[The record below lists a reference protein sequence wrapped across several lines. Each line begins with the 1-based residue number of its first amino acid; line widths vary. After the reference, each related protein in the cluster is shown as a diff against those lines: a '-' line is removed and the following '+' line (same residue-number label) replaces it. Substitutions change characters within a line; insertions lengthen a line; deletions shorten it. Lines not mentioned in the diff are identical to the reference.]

1 MHDILIQGG
10 TVVDG
15 SGGPARVAD
24 LAVRGGR
31 IAAVGSNLGPAQRV
45 VDARGLLVTP
55 GFVDIHTHYDGQATW
70 DNQLTPSC
78 WHGVTTAVFG
88 NCGVGF
94 APVRPGSSDYLI
106 NLMEGVEDIP
116 GTVLAEGIDWCWE
129 SFAQYLDA
137 LERRAYTMDI
147 GAQLPHAALRF
158 YVMGER
164 GADHQQ
170 HPSVAEL
177 DAMATLAEQALQ
189 AGALGI
195 TTSRTVK
202 HRARDGRYTPSL
214 TAAEPELFALAA
226 ALRRAGKGVLE
237 VNSDFGDGDFATL
250 RAACEAAGRPMS
262 LLLLQVDNA
271 PDLWRQTLD
280 QIHAARRDGLDVT
293 GQVGAKSIGVLF
305 GFETS
310 RNPFDNHPAW
320 QPLRALSPRERVAR
334 LQADAALRQRLVDER
349 PGDALTAWFDKAF
362 GRTFVLG
369 TTPGAA
375 LDYEPD
381 ASQSLS
387 ARARRD
393 GTSPWALALEA
404 LLAHDGRGL
413 LLHPFENYSHGD
425 FGVVHTMLADDA
437 TVMGLG
443 DAGAHV
449 GLICDA
455 AGPTYLLQHWAR
467 DRSRGPKLPLEM
479 LVKKQTADTA
489 RVYGLHDRGR
499 LAEGLRA
506 DINVIDFE
514 RLALRPPEVVY
525 DLPTGGRRLLQ
536 RADGY
541 RHTFVAGVEVL
552 RDDELTG
559 ATPGRLIRG

>member
-15 SGGPARVAD
+15 TGAPARQADVA
-24 LAVRGGR
+24 VQGGR
-31 IAAVGSNLGPAQRV
+31 IVAVGSNLGAAHRV
-45 VDARGLLVTP
+45 VDATGLLVTP

-70 DNQLTPSC
+70 DSALTPSC

-94 APVRPGSSDYLI
+94 APVKPGARDYLI

-116 GTVLAEGIDWCWE
+116 GTVLAEGISWNWE
-129 SFAQYLDA
+129 SFPEYLDA
-137 LERRAYTMDI
+137 LEARQYTMDI

-158 YVMGER
+158 YAMGDR
-164 GADHQQ
+164 GAEHLAR
-170 HPSVAEL
+170 PTEAEL
-177 DAMATLAEQALQ
+177 AQMGTLAEEALR

-195 TTSRTVK
+195 TTSRTTK

-214 TAAEPELFALAA
+214 TAAEPELFAIAG

-237 VNSDFGDGDFATL
+237 VNSDFGDGDFEIL
-250 RAACEAAGRPMS
+250 RMAAEAAGRPMS

-271 PDLWRQTLD
+271 PDLWRRTLD
-280 QIHAARRDGLDVT
+280 QIHAARRAGLDVT

-305 GFETS
+305 GLETS

-320 QPLRALSPRERVAR
+320 APLRPLTPRQRVER

-349 PGDALTAWFDKAF
+349 PTDALTRWFDAAF
-362 GRTFVLG
+362 HRTFAMA
-369 TTPGAA
+369 PA
-375 LDYEPD
+375 LDYEP
-381 ASQSLS
+381 APEQSLA
-387 ARARRD
+387 ARAARA
-393 GTSPWALALEA
+393 GTSAWALALDA
-404 LLAHDGRGL
+404 LLADNGKGL
-413 LLHPFENYSHGD
+413 LLHPFENYTGGD
-425 FGVVHTMLADDA
+425 FGVVQQMLADPA

-449 GLICDA
+449 GLICDG
-455 AGPTYLLQHWAR
+455 AGPTFLLKHWAR
-467 DRSRGPKLPLEM
+467 DRTRGPQLPLEA
-479 LVKKQTADTA
+479 LVKKQTQDTA
-489 RVYGLHDRGR
+489 AVYGLTDRGT
-499 LAEGLRA
+499 LAPGQRA
-506 DINVIDFE
+506 DINIIDFA
-514 RLALRPPEVVY
+514 ALDLLPPEVVY

-536 RADGY
+536 RARGY
-541 RHTFVAGVEVL
+541 RHTFVAGTEVL

>member
-15 SGGPARVAD
+15 SGAPARQAD
-24 LAVRGGR
+24 VAVRGGR
-31 IAAVGSNLGPAQRV
+31 IAAVGSGLGAAQRV

-70 DNQLTPSC
+70 DNTLTPSC

-94 APVRPGSSDYLI
+94 APVRPGSADYLI

-116 GTVLAEGIDWCWE
+116 GTVLAEGIDWSWE
-129 SFAQYLDA
+129 SFPQYLDA
-137 LERRAYTMDI
+137 LERRHYTMDI

-158 YVMGER
+158 YAMGER

-170 HPSVAEL
+170 HPSAAEL
-177 DAMATLAEQALQ
+177 DQMATLAEQALH

-195 TTSRTVK
+195 TTSRTIK

-214 TAAEPELFALAA
+214 TAAEPELFAIAA

-237 VNSDFGDGDFATL
+237 VNSDFGEGDFAIL

-280 QIHAARRDGLDVT
+280 QIHAARAAGLDVT

-320 QPLRALSPRERVAR
+320 QPLLALTPPERVAR
-334 LQADAALRQRLVDER
+334 LQADAALRDRLVTER

-362 GRTFVLG
+362 RRTFALG
-369 TTPGAA
+369 TA
-375 LDYEPD
+375 LDYEP
-381 ASQSLS
+381 AAAQSLA
-387 ARARRD
+387 ARAARE
-393 GTSPWALALEA
+393 GTSPWALALAA
-404 LLAHDGRGL
+404 LLADGGRGL
-413 LLHPFENYSHGD
+413 LLHPFENYTGGD
-425 FGVVHTMLADDA
+425 FEVVHTMLADPA

-467 DRSRGPKLPLEM
+467 DRTRGPKLALEM
-479 LVKKQTADTA
+479 LVKKQAADTA
-489 RVYGLHDRGR
+489 RVYGLADRGL
-499 LAEGLRA
+499 LAEGMRA
-506 DINVIDFE
+506 DINIIDFD

>member
-15 SGGPARVAD
+15 TGAAARQADVA
-24 LAVRGGR
+24 VQGTQ
-31 IAAVGSNLGPAQRV
+31 IAAVGQQLGPAQRV
-45 VDARGLLVTP
+45 IDAHGLLITP

-70 DNQLTPSC
+70 DTFLTPSC

-94 APVRPGSSDYLI
+94 APVHPGAKDFLI

-129 SFAQYLDA
+129 TFPEYLDA
-137 LERRAYTMDI
+137 LARRQYAMDI
-147 GAQLPHAALRF
+147 GAQLPHAALRA
-158 YVMGER
+158 YAMGER
-164 GADHQQ
+164 GADHLQR
-170 HPSVAEL
+170 PTTAEL
-177 DAMATLAEQALQ
+177 AHMGQLAEQALR

-195 TTSRTVK
+195 TTSRTTK
-202 HRARDGRYTPSL
+202 HRARDGRFTPSL
-214 TAAEPELFALAA
+214 SATEPELLAIA
-226 ALRRAGKGVLE
+226 GAMRRAGKGVLE
-237 VNSDFGDGDFATL
+237 VNSDFGDGDFELL
-250 RAACEAAGRPMS
+250 RAAAQLAGRPMS
-262 LLLLQVDNA
+262 LLLLQTDNA

-320 QPLRALSPRERVAR
+320 LPLAPLAPRARYQR
-334 LQADAALRQRLVDER
+334 LRDDPTLRQRLVDER
-349 PGDALTAWFDKAF
+349 PTDALTAWFDQAF
-362 GRTFVLG
+362 RRSFALG
-369 TTPGAA
+369 SP
-375 LDYEPD
+375 LDYEPE
-381 ASQSLS
+381 AAQSLV
-387 ARARRD
+387 ARARRA
-393 GTSPWALALEA
+393 GTSPWALALDA
-404 LLAHDGRGL
+404 LMADEGHGL
-413 LLHPFENYSHGD
+413 LLHPFENYSGGD
-425 FGVVHTMLADDA
+425 FSVVQAMLSDSA

-455 AGPTYLLQHWAR
+455 AGPTYLLKHWAR
-467 DRSRGPKLPLEM
+467 DRSRGPRLLLEM
-479 LVKKQTADTA
+479 LVKKQTLDTA
-489 RVYGLHDRGR
+489 VVYGLHDRGV
-499 LAEGLRA
+499 LVAGKKA
-506 DINVIDFE
+506 DINIIDFT
-514 RLALRPPEVVY
+514 ALDLLPPQVAY

-536 RADGY
+536 RARGY
-541 RHTFVAGVEVL
+541 RHTFVSGIEVL

-559 ATPGRLIRG
+559 LTPGRLIRG

>member
-15 SGGPARVAD
+15 TGAAARLADVAVQGGQ
-24 LAVRGGR
+24 
-31 IAAVGSNLGPAQRV
+31 IAAVGQHLGPAQRV
-45 VDARGLLVTP
+45 IDARGLLVTP

-70 DNQLTPSC
+70 DAFLTPSC

-94 APVRPGSSDYLI
+94 APVRPGANAYLI

-116 GTVLAEGIDWCWE
+116 GTVLAEGITWSWE
-129 SFAQYLDA
+129 TFPEYLDA
-137 LERRAYTMDI
+137 LARRQYTMDI

-158 YVMGER
+158 YAMGDR
-164 GADHQQ
+164 GADHQER
-170 HPSVAEL
+170 PTTTEL
-177 DAMATLAEQALQ
+177 ALMGQLAEQALR

-195 TTSRTVK
+195 TTSRTTK
-202 HRARDGRYTPSL
+202 HRARDGRFTPSL
-214 TAAEPELFALAA
+214 SAAEPELLAIA
-226 ALRRAGKGVLE
+226 DAMRRAGKGVLE
-237 VNSDFGDGDFATL
+237 VNSDFGDGDFEIL
-250 RAACEAAGRPMS
+250 RAAAQRSGRPMS
-262 LLLLQVDNA
+262 LLLLQTDNA

-320 QPLRALSPRERVAR
+320 LALAPLPPRARYQR
-334 LQADAALRQRLVDER
+334 LVDDPALRQRLVDER
-349 PGDALTAWFDKAF
+349 PGDALTAWFDQAF
-362 GRTFVLG
+362 HRSFALG
-369 TTPGAA
+369 TA
-375 LDYEPD
+375 LDYEPE
-381 ASQSLS
+381 AAQSLV
-387 ARARRD
+387 ARAQRA

-404 LLAHDGRGL
+404 LMADDGHGL
-413 LLHPFENYSHGD
+413 LLHPFENYSGGD
-425 FGVVHTMLADDA
+425 FSVVQTMLSDSA

-455 AGPTYLLQHWAR
+455 AGPTYLLKHWAR
-467 DRSRGPKLPLEM
+467 DRSRGPRLPLEM
-479 LVKKQTADTA
+479 LVKKQTQDTA
-489 RVYGLHDRGR
+489 AVYGLHDRGV
-499 LAEGLRA
+499 LAAGKKA
-506 DINVIDFE
+506 DINIIDFTT
-514 RLALRPPEVVY
+514 LDLLPPQVAY

-536 RADGY
+536 RARGY
-541 RHTFVAGVEVL
+541 RHTFVNGVEVL

-559 ATPGRLIRG
+559 QTPGHLIRG

>member
-15 SGGPARVAD
+15 SGAPARQADVAVQD
-24 LAVRGGR
+24 GR
-31 IAAVGSNLGPAQRV
+31 IAAVGHGLGGAQRV

-70 DNQLTPSC
+70 DAFLTPSC

-94 APVRPGSSDYLI
+94 APVKPGARDYLI

-116 GTVLAEGIDWCWE
+116 GTVLAEGIDWSWE
-129 SFAQYLDA
+129 SFPEYLDA
-137 LERRAYTMDI
+137 LAQRRYAMDI

-158 YVMGER
+158 FAMGDR

-170 HPSVAEL
+170 QPSATEL
-177 DAMATLAEQALQ
+177 ELMARLAEEALH

-195 TTSRTVK
+195 TTSRTIK

-214 TAAEPELFALAA
+214 TAAEPELFAIAA

-237 VNSDFGDGDFATL
+237 VNSDFGDGDFEIL
-250 RAACEAAGRPMS
+250 RSAAEAAGRPMS

-271 PDLWRQTLD
+271 PGLWRQTLD
-280 QIHAARRDGLDVT
+280 QIHAARRAGLDVT

-320 QPLRALSPRERVAR
+320 APLAPLPPAARVQR
-334 LQADAALRQRLVDER
+334 LRDDTALRQRLVDER
-349 PGDALTAWFDKAF
+349 PGDALTAWFDQAF
-362 GRTFVLG
+362 KRTFALG
-369 TTPGAA
+369 PA

-381 ASQSLS
+381 AAQSLA
-387 ARARRD
+387 ARAQRA
-393 GTSPWALALEA
+393 GTSAWALALDA
-404 LLAHDGRGL
+404 LLADDGKGM
-413 LLHPFENYSHGD
+413 LLHPFENYSGGD
-425 FGVVHTMLADDA
+425 FGVVHAMLADSA

-449 GLICDA
+449 GLICDG
-455 AGPTYLLQHWAR
+455 AGPTYLLKHWAR

-479 LVKKQTADTA
+479 LVKKQTLDTA
-489 RVYGLHDRGR
+489 GVYGLHDRGL
-499 LAEGLRA
+499 LAAGKKA
-506 DINVIDFE
+506 DINVIDFA
-514 RLALRPPEVVY
+514 ALDLLPPQVAY

-536 RADGY
+536 RARGY
-541 RHTFVAGVEVL
+541 RHTFVSGVEVL

-559 ATPGRLIRG
+559 QTPGRLIRG

>member
-15 SGGPARVAD
+15 TGAPARQADVA
-24 LAVRGGR
+24 VQGGH
-31 IAAVGSNLGPAQRV
+31 IAAVGQQLGGARRV

-70 DNQLTPSC
+70 DAFLTPSC

-94 APVRPGSSDYLI
+94 APVKPGATDYLI

-116 GTVLAEGIDWCWE
+116 GTVLAEGITWSWE
-129 SFAQYLDA
+129 SFPEYLDA
-137 LERRAYTMDI
+137 LAQRSYAMDI

-158 YVMGER
+158 YAMGQR
-164 GADHQQ
+164 GADHQER
-170 HPSVAEL
+170 PSSGEL
-177 DAMATLAEQALQ
+177 DLMGRLAEEALR

-195 TTSRTVK
+195 TTSRTIK
-202 HRARDGRYTPSL
+202 HRAKDGSYTPSL
-214 TAAEPELFALAA
+214 TAAEPELFAIAG

-237 VNSDFGDGDFATL
+237 VNSDFGAGDFEIL
-250 RAACEAAGRPMS
+250 RAAAEAAGRPMS
-262 LLLLQVDNA
+262 LLLLQSDNV

-320 QPLRALSPRERVAR
+320 RPLLPLAPRARYERLR
-334 LQADAALRQRLVDER
+334 DDAALRQRLVDER
-349 PGDALTAWFDKAF
+349 PTDALTAWFDQAF
-362 GRTFVLG
+362 RRTFALG
-369 TTPGAA
+369 SA

-381 ASQSLS
+381 ASQGLV
-387 ARARRD
+387 ARAQRE
-393 GTSPWALALEA
+393 GCSPWALALDA
-404 LLAHDGRGL
+404 LLADDGRGL
-413 LLHPFENYSHGD
+413 LLHPFENYSGGD
-425 FGVVHTMLADDA
+425 FSVVHTMLADSA

-455 AGPTYLLQHWAR
+455 AGPTYLLKHWAR
-467 DRSRGPKLPLEM
+467 DRQRGPRLPLEQ
-479 LVKKQTADTA
+479 LVKKQTLDTA
-489 RVYGLHDRGR
+489 AVYGLQDRGV
-499 LAEGLRA
+499 LAAGKKA
-506 DINVIDFE
+506 DINLIDFQ
-514 RLALRPPEVVY
+514 ALDLLPPRVAY

-536 RADGY
+536 RARGY
-541 RHTFVAGVEVL
+541 RHTFVSGVEVL

-559 ATPGRLIRG
+559 QTPGRLVRS